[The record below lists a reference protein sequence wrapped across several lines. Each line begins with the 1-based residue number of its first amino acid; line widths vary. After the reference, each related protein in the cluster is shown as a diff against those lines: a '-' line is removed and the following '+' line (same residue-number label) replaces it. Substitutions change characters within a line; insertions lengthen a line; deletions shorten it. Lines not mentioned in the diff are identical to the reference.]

1 MSDLVSIAETA
12 RKFASANLRPKKAAT
27 LILVDRSGCAP
38 KVLMGKRHSSHA
50 FLPDRFVF
58 PGGRIELADR
68 YVSAAA
74 PLDGSVEARLM
85 RGVARPSA
93 IAARA
98 FALAAIR
105 ETFEE
110 TGIIVGRRHEG
121 AHAAHGPVLFKDW
134 ADFLAA
140 GFLPDPSGLRFIAR
154 AITPPRSK
162 RRFDARFFAADA
174 GVIAHQAGN
183 MVHSHAGLT
192 EIVWVSIADAM
203 RLPLPDITEIVLG
216 DLQRRLADGFEF
228 DVPAP
233 FYRMQGKRFTREL
246 I

>member
-1 MSDLVSIAETA
+1 MSDFAVIAERA
-12 RKFASANLRPKKAAT
+12 RRLASVNLRPKNAAT
-27 LILVDRSGCAP
+27 LILVDRSGSVP
-38 KVLMGKRHSSHA
+38 KVLMGKRHSSHV
-50 FLPDRFVF
+50 FMPDRFVF
-58 PGGRIELADR
+58 PGGRIEVADH
-68 YVSAAA
+68 YMPIAA

-85 RGVARPSA
+85 HGVARSSVRTG
-93 IAARA
+93 RA

-110 TGIIVGRRHEG
+110 AGIIVDRRHGG
-121 AHAAHGPVLFKDW
+121 AHHAPAPW
-134 ADFLAA
+134 ADFLAT

-174 GVIAHQAGN
+174 SVIVHQRGN
-183 MVHSHAGLT
+183 VVHSRAELT
-192 EIVWVSIADAM
+192 EIVWVSIAEAM

-216 DLQRRLADGFEF
+216 DLHDRLADGFAF
-228 DVPAP
+228 DVAAP
-233 FYRMQGKRFTREL
+233 FYRMQDGRFTREL